1 MPRQVVFAQETA
13 GSKSPDG
20 LLCTCH
26 YYYRKDGSLHSV
38 TKGTREIWHYR
49 RTGGKAPPLFGAS
62 FGAMAKADAEPPAA
76 KTGRQDRSPSLR
88 RSKRTGTAKET
99 TGGKAPRQQRAEE
112 KQVDSIAQR
121 RVDASKYMDRL
132 KQWNLSAYGEIVAV
146 LKRFKNEDLTTRWV
160 MNEVSGR
167 TSRRA
172 QPS

>member
-1 MPRQVVFAQETA
+1 MA
-13 GSKSPDG
+13 
-20 LLCTCH
+20 
-26 YYYRKDGSLHSV
+26 
-38 TKGTREIWHYR
+38 
-49 RTGGKAPPLFGAS
+49 RTLKPTPYHEAAAARAKAEA
-62 FGAMAKADAEPPAA
+62 AAAKAEADAAAAKAKADAAAAKAKADAEPPAA

-160 MNEVSGR
+160 MNEVSGLQVNAVAPDR
-167 TSRRA
+167 YNF
-172 QPS
+172 